1 MMTRLDAWIKR
12 IRSTDPMTFE
22 DAYFGDRP
30 QGPEVLDRLIRELH
44 ASADGYTRGKFCELL
59 GEMGDTSTIAVLA
72 PELNHPDERVRLSLV
87 SAHERRH
94 RRLWDGRR
102 PRGKRHA
109 PPPGRAR

>member
-30 QGPEVLDRLIRELH
+30 QGPEVLDRLIRELR
-44 ASADGYTRGKFCELL
+44 AAADGYTRGKFCELL

-72 PELNHPDERVRLSLV
+72 LS
-87 SAHERRH
+87 
-94 RRLWDGRR
+94 
-102 PRGKRHA
+102 
-109 PPPGRAR
+109 